1 MSEEKTE
8 PTRYIKP
15 EEIAEDLQISR
26 AAAYRLAAKI
36 PAVRLDRT
44 IRIERTDYE
53 AWIQEQK
60 RIGGGR

>member
-1 MSEEKTE
+1 MSEEQTE

-53 AWIQEQK
+53 AWLQEQK
-60 RIGGGR
+60 RAGGGR

>member
-1 MSEEKTE
+1 MSEEQTE

-60 RIGGGR
+60 RTGGGR